1 MYGNTN
7 PTQVGDQLTAVG
19 QTSVLGMTFDG
30 ALGEI
35 VASDGETTKLVVF
48 RGGTSNLYGNLG
60 PSTEWLDEFLAK
72 Q

>member
-1 MYGNTN
+1 VA
-7 PTQVGDQLTAVG
+7 QVGDQLAAVG
-19 QTSVLGMTFDG
+19 QTSVLGLTFDG

-35 VASDGETTKLVVF
+35 VASEGATTKLLVF

-60 PSTEWLDEFLAK
+60 PSSEWLAEFLAK